1 MTNPMEPP
9 PPPDAQIDHAALNQ
23 AITARI
29 EEQTK
34 EYGVKKYPVLQYFE
48 YAHLPPHLQG
58 ASRQFA
64 QLAWDMS
71 QRPTQNPAEIAA
83 GLRKLLEA
91 KDCIIR
97 GLL

>member
-1 MTNPMEPP
+1 MNNPMEPP
-9 PPPDAQIDHAALNQ
+9 PTGGQIDHEAHRKAIGDQIDAQI
-23 AITARI
+23 
-29 EEQTK
+29 K

-64 QLAWDMS
+64 QLAWDTA
-71 QRPTQNPAEIAA
+71 QRPTKNPAEIAA